1 MEYIYGKQWHS
12 LLENLT
18 YSSAI
23 YDELNTI
30 WGVVFHLLCAK
41 NGKIVLNQR
50 IMRKYHTQVGRI
62 KNGTVSKN
70 NKSGRS
76 GVWYN
81 EKRDEYQAY
90 IVVHYKKIH
99 LGLFKNYEE
108 AVAAREEAEHQ
119 YFDPLI
125 AAINDEF
132 GA

>member
-1 MEYIYGKQWHS
+1 MTEVMTSEGRASRADAARIH
-12 LLENLT
+12 
-18 YSSAI
+18 
-23 YDELNTI
+23 
-30 WGVVFHLLCAK
+30 FAK
-41 NGKIVLNQR
+41 HYA

-90 IVVHYKKIH
+90 IVVHCKKIH

-125 AAINDEF
+125 AAIDDEF
-132 GA
+132 GE